1 VGFMVGSM
9 FDGRI
14 YRAAFVP
21 FLLVLVIA
29 GFSLSSQASPLGS
42 TLAPDAF
49 DGTRAFAGLQAL
61 VKRFPD
67 RRPGSAGDNELAAYI
82 AAQLRGVATNSGA
95 SASTPS
101 TRGTGESASGAAN
114 AGLAGGGFQV
124 STRQIRASTIE
135 GARTLT
141 TVVAERPGSTGLSP
155 IVIVAHRDA
164 FASGSAAQLS
174 GTAAL
179 LELGRVFS
187 QSETRRTIVLVSTS
201 GGSGGFAGAAD
212 FALRATPAPDA
223 AIVLGD
229 LAGSVVHKPFVLP
242 FSSAAQIAPE
252 SLQRTLDGTISQE
265 VGTDSGAP
273 GLASQLAHLAL
284 PLGTG
289 EEAPLNAAG
298 IPAVLVQVS
307 GERGPSTR
315 EHLSA
320 TRLQNFGKAV
330 LSSIYAL
337 DEAPDIAPR
346 FAARVSLGQKLL
358 PGWAVRLLVFALLLP
373 PLLVGVDALARLR
386 RRREPVRR
394 WLVWTLAGALPF
406 LASALFAILLGALGI
421 VSAPDAQPPAG
432 ALSSEDSILA
442 ATLACA
448 VVLALALL
456 AWPALARRLTL
467 PVRPSA
473 DGAAL
478 AVLLVLLA
486 IATTVWIVNP
496 FACLLLVPALHLWLL
511 AVGPARRPGLQARAL
526 SYGAIALG
534 ALPPLL
540 LAMAY
545 ARELGLGVGGLAESA
560 MLALAGGEV
569 GLFGVLLWS
578 VAFGCLLAVL
588 LLAPAQE
595 TLPRLQGGSTN
606 GARTPSASAFDR
618 RGVAPPRDIPRSRAR
633 ST

>member
-1 VGFMVGSM
+1 M

-21 FLLVLVIA
+21 FLFVLVIA
-29 GFSLSSQASPLGS
+29 GFSLSGQASPLSS

-49 DGTRAFAGLQAL
+49 DGARAFAGLQAL
-61 VKRFPD
+61 VQRFPD

-82 AAQLRGVATNSGA
+82 AAQLRGLGTDSGA
-95 SASTPS
+95 IQPAS
-101 TRGTGESASGAAN
+101 GTADAGEPVSGAA
-114 AGLAGGGFQV
+114 GFKV
-124 STRQIRASTIE
+124 STRRIRASTIE
-135 GARTLT
+135 GERTLT

-164 FASGSAAQLS
+164 PAPGSAAQLS

-179 LELGRVFS
+179 MELGRVFS

-212 FALRATPAPDA
+212 FAQRDTPAADA

-229 LAGSVVHKPFVLP
+229 LAGSVVRKPFVLP

-252 SLQRTLDGTISQE
+252 SLQRTLDGAISQE
-265 VGTDSGAP
+265 VGTESGAP

-284 PLGTG
+284 PLSTG
-289 EEAPLNAAG
+289 EEVPLNAAR

-307 GERGPSTR
+307 GERGPSTH

-330 LSSIYAL
+330 LSSIYSL

-358 PGWAVRLLVFALLLP
+358 PGWAVRLFALALLLP

-394 WLVWTLAGALPF
+394 WLVWTLASALPF
-406 LASALFAILLGALGI
+406 LASALFAVLLGALGI
-421 VSAPDAQPPAG
+421 VAAPAAQPQAG
-432 ALSSEDSILA
+432 ALSADDSILA
-442 ATLACA
+442 ATLACL
-448 VVLALALL
+448 VVLVLALLSL
-456 AWPALARRLTL
+456 PALERRLAL
-467 PVRPSA
+467 PARPRA

-486 IATTVWIVNP
+486 VATLAWIVNP

-511 AVGPARRPGLQARAL
+511 AMGPGRRPGARARAL
-526 SYGAIALG
+526 GYGAIALG
-534 ALPPLL
+534 ALPALL
-540 LAMAY
+540 LALAY
-545 ARELGLGVGGLAESA
+545 ARELGLGIGGLAESA
-560 MLALAGGEV
+560 VLALSGGQV

-578 VAFGCLLAVL
+578 IALGCLLAML
-588 LLAPAQE
+588 LLRPAAGALAAPGIEDWSEIA
-595 TLPRLQGGSTN
+595 TRGPASYAGPGSLGGTE
-606 GARTPSASAFDR
+606 SALR
-618 RGVAPPRDIPRSRAR
+618 R
-633 ST
+633 